1 MLLIVLLGVV
11 VVLVVPTKNY
21 CIRWDDI
28 NGINIVCVEY
38 IIDSIMLLII
48 LIMMC
53 IYNSI
58 VDNSDDINNDI
69 NKSIVDNIFIL
80 ISVIILLGQYY
91 NYY

>member
-1 MLLIVLLGVV
+1 
-11 VVLVVPTKNY
+11 
-21 CIRWDDI
+21 
-28 NGINIVCVEY
+28 
-38 IIDSIMLLII
+38 
-48 LIMMC
+48 MMC